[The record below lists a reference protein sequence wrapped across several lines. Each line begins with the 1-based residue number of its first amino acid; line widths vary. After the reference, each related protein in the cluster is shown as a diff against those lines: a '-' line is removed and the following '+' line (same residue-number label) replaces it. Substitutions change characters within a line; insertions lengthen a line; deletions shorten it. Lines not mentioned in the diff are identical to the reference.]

1 MTSLSG
7 HEYDD
12 LIVTRAYDYVVGED
26 EKMARQTPH
35 YLSARQSWM
44 TVRFEIDIDLQALM
58 NNECIGIDV
67 AGLQLAVTFDDE
79 SERHH
84 HRSRRHNPIRDMFE
98 ELHRRRR
105 EQGQV
110 YAYYEQTSVQRCKY
124 FCVGDTIYEL
134 RSSRVSP
141 MKDRRVGPPGVYRI
155 TAEGPVLIHPKDY
168 VKNAI
173 FDTAE
178 EAKHFVDVVIRA
190 AGDTEYQRKLHF
202 DKLKAEAEERKAEN
216 ERRRDRNE
224 RYDKLNDGL
233 KVVGV
238 IVTGIAVIV
247 GALGSTK
254 KK

>member
-1 MTSLSG
+1 
-7 HEYDD
+7 
-12 LIVTRAYDYVVGED
+12 
-26 EKMARQTPH
+26 
-35 YLSARQSWM
+35 
-44 TVRFEIDIDLQALM
+44 
-58 NNECIGIDV
+58 
-67 AGLQLAVTFDDE
+67 
-79 SERHH
+79 
-84 HRSRRHNPIRDMFE
+84 
-98 ELHRRRR
+98 
-105 EQGQV
+105 
-110 YAYYEQTSVQRCKY
+110 
-124 FCVGDTIYEL
+124 
-134 RSSRVSP
+134 
-141 MKDRRVGPPGVYRI
+141 VGPPGVYRI